1 MFDAPKANPLLAA
14 EGLLVVDDT
23 WPVYVQG
30 AGRLP
35 KVTLVGD
42 AATGYCSS
50 IMAGGLAF

>member
-1 MFDAPKANPLLAA
+1 MFDAQKANPLLAA